1 VRRAVLLVLALALLA
16 PAATPARSPWHKRHV
31 VRREQPVRT
40 RHERHRKH
48 PRRHSTKPPKHHGKP
63 PTKPPV
69 KPPTPPPPVKPPPK
83 PLARLQVIAREYSLT
98 LSRTAVAA
106 GTVSVELDNFGQD
119 PHDLRVERTDAPSTG
134 FSFTLA
140 KPRTVSSQK
149 LDLAAGDWKLYCTL
163 PGHEAL
169 GMTAHITVT
178 N

>member
-16 PAATPARSPWHKRHV
+16 PAATLAHPPRHKRHV
-31 VRREQPVRT
+31 VRQEEPVRT
-40 RHERHRKH
+40 RHGRHRK
-48 PRRHSTKPPKHHGKP
+48 PPTKPP
-63 PTKPPV
+63 KPPV
-69 KPPTPPPPVKPPPK
+69 KPPTTPPPTTPPPK
-83 PLARLQVIAREYSLT
+83 PLARLQVTAREYSLT

-119 PHDLRVERTDAPSTG
+119 PHDLRVERTGSPSTG

-149 LDLAAGDWKLYCTL
+149 LDLAPGDWKLYCTL

-169 GMTAHITVT
+169 GMTARITVT
-178 N
+178 D